1 MRNDKEDTILRSD
14 AIEAVYRAYRRPSDD
29 EVFIRMRE
37 ELERVPETSVATVQA
52 NVEIDMDEL
61 VKRVT
66 EEIRNSFIL
75 DPVGWIPCSERLPE
89 LTIHE
94 NEPFIGEWDNSE
106 PVLIYHKD
114 NKYEYPY
121 LIAQYTNG
129 FENNEVGWT
138 EMNDAKEVIDVMAW
152 MPLPEPW
159 KGADDETA
167 ND

>member
-1 MRNDKEDTILRSD
+1 MSDMMTQEEAVNMSNEQAVQILIPMRNMMCDQHGCPISD
-14 AIEAVYRAYRRPSDD
+14 AVFALDKAIE
-29 EVFIRMRE
+29 
-37 ELERVPETSVATVQA
+37 
-52 NVEIDMDEL
+52 
-61 VKRVT
+61 
-66 EEIRNSFIL
+66 IL
-75 DPVGWIPCSERLPE
+75 SADRQQEWIPCSERLPE

-138 EMNDAKEVIDVMAW
+138 EMEEANDVIDVVAW

-159 KGADDETA
+159 RDNEQ
-167 ND
+167 

>member
-1 MRNDKEDTILRSD
+1 MRSIKELLQ
-14 AIEAVYRAYRRPSDD
+14 AAYARDLQTARQTDRKGSGY
-29 EVFIRMRE
+29 
-37 ELERVPETSVATVQA
+37 LVARDCQ
-52 NVEIDMDEL
+52 
-61 VKRVT
+61 
-66 EEIRNSFIL
+66 
-75 DPVGWIPCSERLPE
+75 E

-138 EMNDAKEVIDVMAW
+138 EMNDANEVIDVMAW

-159 KGADDETA
+159 KGADDE
-167 ND
+167 

>member
-1 MRNDKEDTILRSD
+1 MNDLINRCELFNKLATIP
-14 AIEAVYRAYRRPSDD
+14 APPEANDFKAQVYMIIQS
-29 EVFIRMRE
+29 M
-37 ELERVPETSVATVQA
+37 
-52 NVEIDMDEL
+52 EISE
-61 VKRVT
+61 K
-66 EEIRNSFIL
+66 
-75 DPVGWIPCSERLPE
+75 WIPCSERLPE

-138 EMNDAKEVIDVMAW
+138 EMEEANDVIDVIAW

-159 KGADDETA
+159 KGADDE
-167 ND
+167 